1 MGADQQPAPAHL
13 QLILYAEIIS
23 LDRDPARDRHGVPG
37 RSLFDKA
44 SGTISFGLLSVPNF
58 ILAVLL
64 VFLFALKLG
73 WLPATGY
80 TPFRESQ

>member
-1 MGADQQPAPAHL
+1 MAYRAD
-13 QLILYAEIIS
+13 
-23 LDRDPARDRHGVPG
+23 
-37 RSLFDKA
+37 SLFDKA

-73 WLPATGY
+73 QLPATGY
-80 TPFRESQ
+80 TPFRESPSEHFKG